1 MSRPTSTRIAIAAA
15 IAGLALPSHAYLRS
29 QSTQGWQLRH
39 DVRIH
44 DHVVRATI
52 HEGWADVE
60 EEIAIGTQTASG
72 SATPTENLSTWEI
85 AGQFTLP
92 EGSVVTGALLWN
104 GRTILKAKLKG
115 TSQAATEYEAVVDR
129 NTAPI
134 PQPRDPLLIEKI
146 GDNYSMKLYPVDWNG
161 SRRMRIRYMVPLQSS
176 GDGWTIPVGSAFAQE
191 AAGHADQYELDIE
204 NQGGAALRLER
215 DGMLTPF
222 SSTTKL
228 VDYPEVQSYPW
239 WDPAPAYHAP
249 YSVVLPQK
257 GSIALAT
264 AHDSGAWQG
273 GYVMYKGRL
282 PDSLLAKSH
291 LRQEILV
298 VWKWNE
304 PGSFVQDYGWGKQV
318 SSNGYQML
326 EQAGQLMSATAQLG
340 RASTLV
346 RVGLLADEGDSRKL
360 KRFGLSRWGTDTFA
374 LMQEYLGSLNQDTIL
389 ARYDAAPYGSTGST
403 GDASRIRKEGAKRLA
418 ADLTI
423 AFSMYSADSGVVRHI
438 AFVSCGPSS
447 DIPDPSIALP
457 AWPEGLTAS
466 TWNVWSWNGYGY
478 GAHWPGADLPTLVAE
493 HQLAADRRLDNWLP
507 FPVPLTRV
515 TWNLEFAAGERVFSI
530 DAVTG
535 LQTGA
540 GANTQ
545 IEFNG
550 HARSPWNRKL
560 SWKLFDENG
569 NLVRTAEE
577 PADNWIQLPADSSI
591 PRLWGGSSRHWSES
605 WRTRSVGGI
614 FGFVDATH
622 SLLALPSDSLGASLQ
637 ERYRDGG
644 VPFLLGSEI
653 FGTDLGDGTEP
664 TDPQDPV
671 ASVRSKANIAGF
683 VVLGLAGGRGLSIR
697 LPEGLDASSELV
709 IRDLNGRILARWN
722 AEQLKSLRDI
732 DWNAPIGAARGTLL
746 VELRTG
752 HLRSV
757 QTASIL

>member
-1 MSRPTSTRIAIAAA
+1 MSRQTSRRIAIAAA
-15 IAGLALPSHAYLRS
+15 IAGLALPSQAYLRS

-44 DHVVRATI
+44 DHVVRATV
-52 HEGWADVE
+52 HQGWADVE

-115 TSQAATEYEAVVDR
+115 SSQAATEYEAVVDR

-134 PQPRDPLLIEKI
+134 PQPRDPLLIEKT
-146 GDNYSMKLYPVDWNG
+146 GDNYTMKLYPVDWNG
-161 SRRMRIRYMVPLQSS
+161 SRRMRIRYMVPLQSN

-191 AAGHADQYELDIE
+191 AAGHAGQYELDIE
-204 NQGGAALRLER
+204 NQGGSALRLER

-222 SSTTKL
+222 ASTTKL
-228 VDYPEVQSYPW
+228 VDYPEVQSSPW

-264 AHDSGAWQG
+264 SHDSGAWQG
-273 GYVMYKGRL
+273 GYVMYKGKL
-282 PDSLLAKSH
+282 PDSLLSKSH

-304 PGSFVQDYGWGKQV
+304 PSSFVQDYGWGEQV

-326 EQAGQLMSATAQLG
+326 EQAGQLMSATSQLG

-360 KRFGLSRWGTDTFA
+360 KRFGLSKWGTDTFA
-374 LMQEYLGSLNQDTIL
+374 LMQEYLGSFNQDTIL

-403 GDASRIRKEGAKRLA
+403 GNTSKIRKEGAKRLA
-418 ADLTI
+418 ADLEI

-438 AFVSCGPSS
+438 VFVTCGPSA

-466 TWNVWSWNGYGY
+466 SWNAWSWNGGY
-478 GAHWPGADLPTLVAE
+478 GAHWPGADLPSLVSE

-515 TWNLEFAAGERVFSI
+515 TWNLEFSAGDRVFSI

-535 LQTGA
+535 LETGA

-560 SWKLFDENG
+560 SWKLFDEKG

-591 PRLWGGSSRHWSES
+591 ARLWGGSRRHWSES
-605 WRTRSVGGI
+605 WRTRSVGGV

-622 SLLALPSDSLGASLQ
+622 SLLALPSDSLGSSLQ
-637 ERYRDGG
+637 DLYRDGG
-644 VPFLLGSEI
+644 VPFLLASEI

-664 TDPQDPV
+664 TEPEDPTLG
-671 ASVRSKANIAGF
+671 VRSKANIAGF
-683 VVLGLAGGRGLSIR
+683 VVLGLAGGRGLTIR
-697 LPEGLDASSELV
+697 LPDGLDETAELV
-709 IRDLNGRILARWN
+709 VRDIRGRILARWN
-722 AEQLKSLRDI
+722 ASQLRSLKTI
-732 DWNAPIGAARGTLL
+732 DWKAPASAARGMLY
-746 VELRTG
+746 VELRVG
-752 HLRSV
+752 SV
-757 QTASIL
+757 RTVQSASIL